1 MKLQG
6 FAGCEADL
14 AAASLGEEAQICL
27 RQTKNASA
35 AMDLYLQ
42 QFAAGDRS
50 ANSSLRFVCDE
61 ELTNDSETLAR
72 LAGNPFERRVMTSY
86 LIADHSQY
94 GDSEGSDT
102 NRRRWLEAV
111 EAANFKDVESAEEL
125 ALAAYQGGN
134 GTLPNVG
141 SIVRPPSH
149 CTMAPS

>member
-1 MKLQG
+1 MQG
-6 FAGCEADL
+6 FADRIGL
-14 AAASLGEEAQICL
+14 AAASLGEEARICL
-27 RQTKNASA
+27 RQTNASA

-50 ANSSLRFVCDE
+50 ANSSLRFVCRE
-61 ELTNDSETLAR
+61 ALTNDSETLAR

-94 GDSEGSDT
+94 GDSEGFDA

-111 EAANFKDVESAEEL
+111 EAANVKDVESAEEL
-125 ALAAYQGGN
+125 ALAAYQGGQWDIAQRWIDRA
-134 GTLPNVG
+134 
-141 SIVRPPSH
+141 SPPH